1 MLALEVEYLMGRVIA
16 SCHDDRKMV
25 EWPPHPA
32 RLFAA
37 LVAAFK
43 ECALGDTVRDA
54 LEWLETQPEPGIYAN
69 PPEHGGWVRDV
80 HQVFVPINDSNDQQS
95 QKKKKYSA
103 ISSGINFRRNRQER
117 FFPAYTPNDKTVY
130 FIWNDAALDE
140 QKAKALQEAAENVTY
155 LGHSMSPVRVSVR
168 RGIPE
173 NNAPTLTPHPQ
184 GTLLLRTTG
193 QGRLDYLETLH
204 LRRSENASLQP
215 RLGRVSEY
223 RITGESISPPP
234 RSFFQRIYIIR
245 KEQGCRLPLE
255 SAYGLCSLV
264 RKALLERC
272 ADPLPESISGHL
284 PNGEPSNQPHLAIM
298 PLANV
303 GHRHADGHIMGFA
316 VLFPEHADVHERKQ
330 LEQGLRKLQRIT
342 LGFLGE
348 WQVSLLDAE
357 SLEAAAKTLQ
367 PETYS
372 AAHKHWATVTPVVFG
387 HYPKNKPGKDALAII
402 GQACRDIGLPQPVDV
417 NIMPGSHFN
426 SAPQARDFKRSADF
440 QRVGHL
446 KEKMLAHITL
456 SFDQTVQGPIILG
469 AGRFL
474 GLGVCRPVIRKEP
487 NHASK

>member
-16 SCHDDRKMV
+16 SCHDDRRKV

-43 ECALGDTVRDA
+43 ECNLDDSVRA
-54 LEWLETQPEPGIYAN
+54 TLQWLEALPEPHIYAN
-69 PPEHGGWVRDV
+69 PPEHGGLVRDV
-80 HQVFVPINDSNDQQS
+80 CDVFVPVNDP
-95 QKKKKYSA
+95 KKKTKS
-103 ISSGINFRRNRQER
+103 ILPEKRSRQLR
-117 FFPAYTPNDKTVY
+117 WFPAYTPNDKTVY
-130 FIWNDAALDE
+130 FIWNKAIADE
-140 QKAKALQEAAENVTY
+140 TTIQSLQEAAQNVTY
-155 LGHSMSPVRVSVR
+155 LGHSMTPVRVMARSSLPDN
-168 RGIPE
+168 IT
-173 NNAPTLTPHPQ
+173 PTLTPHPQ

-193 QGRLDYLETLH
+193 LGRLEYLETLH
-204 LRRSENASLQP
+204 SQRCENAGLQP
-215 RLGRVSEY
+215 RLGRISEY
-223 RITGESISPPP
+223 RINGKDPIKPPG
-234 RSFFQRIYIIR
+234 SLFQQIYILR

-264 RKALLERC
+264 RKALLDRC

-284 PNGEPSNQPHLAIM
+284 PTGEPSNQPHMAVM

-316 VLFPEHADVHERKQ
+316 VLFPEHTDTRERRQ
-330 LEQGLRKLQRIT
+330 LELGLQKLRHIT

-372 AAHKHWATVTPVVFG
+372 TAHKHWATVTPVVFG
-387 HYPKNKPGKDALAII
+387 HYPKNKPGKDVLAII
-402 GQACRDIGLPQPVDV
+402 GQACHDIGLPQPVDV
-417 NIMPGSHFN
+417 NIVPGSCFN
-426 SAPQARDFKRSADF
+426 GVPKAKDFRSNADF

-456 SFDQTVQGPIILG
+456 SFDQAVQGPLILG
-469 AGRFL
+469 PGRFL
-474 GLGVCRPVIRKEP
+474 GLGVCRPAIRKEQ
-487 NHASK
+487 NHASR

>member
-16 SCHDDRKMV
+16 SCHDDRRMV

-54 LEWLETQPEPGIYAN
+54 LEWLEALPEPGIYAN

-80 HQVFVPINDSNDQQS
+80 CDVFVPVNDP
-95 QKKKKYSA
+95 KKKTKSLLPDKR
-103 ISSGINFRRNRQER
+103 SRQLR
-117 FFPAYTPNDKTVY
+117 WFPAYTPNDKTVY

-168 RGIPE
+168 KDLPE
-173 NNAPTLTPHPQ
+173 NHAPTLTPHPQ

-204 LRRSENASLQP
+204 VQRSENASLQP

-223 RITGESISPPP
+223 RIEGASIAPSPC
-234 RSFFQRIYIIR
+234 SFFQRIYVIR

-284 PNGEPSNQPHLAIM
+284 ANGEPSNQPHMAVM

-316 VLFPEHADVHERKQ
+316 VLFPEHADSNERKQ

-348 WQVSLLDAE
+348 WQVGLLDAE

-367 PETYS
+367 PETYI
-372 AAHKHWATVTPVVFG
+372 AVHKHWATVTPVVFG
-387 HYPKNKPGKDALAII
+387 HYPKNKPGKDTLAII
-402 GQACRDIGLPQPVDV
+402 GQACHDIGLPQPVDV
-417 NIMPGSHFN
+417 NIVPGSCFN
-426 SAPQARDFKRSADF
+426 GVPHAKDFRRNADF

-456 SFDQTVQGPIILG
+456 SFDQSVQGPIILG

-474 GLGVCRPVIRKEP
+474 GLGICRPDIRKEK
-487 NHASK
+487 NHANK

>member
-16 SCHDDRKMV
+16 SCHDDRRMV

-43 ECALGDTVRDA
+43 ECDLSDTVRGA
-54 LEWLETQPEPGIYAN
+54 LEWLEAQPEPSIYAN

-80 HQVFVPINDSNDQQS
+80 CDVFVPVNDP
-95 QKKKKYSA
+95 KKKTKSVLPDKR
-103 ISSGINFRRNRQER
+103 SRQPR
-117 FFPAYTPNDKTVY
+117 WFPAYTPNDKTVY

-140 QKAKALQEAAENVTY
+140 QKAKALQEAAENITY
-155 LGHSMSPVRVSVR
+155 LGHSMSPVRVLVR
-168 RGIPE
+168 RDVPE
-173 NNAPTLTPHPQ
+173 NNTPTLTPHPQ

-223 RITGESISPPP
+223 RIEEASITSPP
-234 RSFFQRIYIIR
+234 RSLFQRIYVIR
-245 KEQGCRLPLE
+245 KEQGCLMPLE
-255 SAYGLCSLV
+255 AAYGLCSLI

-284 PNGEPSNQPHLAIM
+284 ASGEPSNQPHMAVI

-316 VLFPEHADVHERKQ
+316 VLFPENADSHERKQ
-330 LEQGLRKLQRIT
+330 LEQGLQKLQRIT

-357 SLEAAAKTLQ
+357 SLEAAAKALQ
-367 PETYS
+367 PETYI
-372 AAHKHWATVTPVVFG
+372 AMHKHWATVTPVVFG

-402 GQACRDIGLPQPVDV
+402 GQACHDIGLPQPVDV
-417 NIMPGSHFN
+417 NIVPGSCFN
-426 SAPQARDFKRSADF
+426 GVPQAKDFKRSADF
-440 QRVGHL
+440 QRVSHL

-456 SFDQTVQGPIILG
+456 SFDQAVQGPIILG

-474 GLGVCRPVIRKEP
+474 GLGVCRPDIRKEK
-487 NHASK
+487 NHANK

>member
-16 SCHDDRKMV
+16 SCHDDRRMV

-43 ECALGDTVRDA
+43 ECDLGDTVRKA
-54 LEWLETQPEPGIYAN
+54 LEWLEAQPEPGIYAN

-80 HQVFVPINDSNDQQS
+80 CDVFVPVNDPKRKTKSVLPDKRS
-95 QKKKKYSA
+95 
-103 ISSGINFRRNRQER
+103 RQLR
-117 FFPAYTPNDKTVY
+117 WFPAYTPNDKTVY

-140 QKAKALQEAAENVTY
+140 QTATALQEVAENVTY

-168 RGIPE
+168 RDVPE
-173 NNAPTLTPHPQ
+173 GNAPTLTPHPQ
-184 GTLLLRTTG
+184 GTVLLRTTG

-223 RITGESISPPP
+223 RIAGASITSSP
-234 RSFFQRIYIIR
+234 RSFFQRIYVLR
-245 KEQGCRLPLE
+245 KEQRCRLPLE
-255 SAYGLCSLV
+255 AAYGLCSLV
-264 RKALLERC
+264 RKALLDRC

-284 PNGEPSNQPHLAIM
+284 PNREPSNQPHMAVI
-298 PLANV
+298 PLADV

-316 VLFPEHADVHERKQ
+316 VLFPEHAAAHERKQ
-330 LEQGLRKLQRIT
+330 LEQGLQKLQRIT
-342 LGFLGE
+342 LGALGE

-387 HYPKNKPGKDALAII
+387 HYPKNRPGKDALAII
-402 GQACRDIGLPQPVDV
+402 GQACQDIGLPQPVDV
-417 NIMPGSHFN
+417 HIVPGSCFN
-426 SAPQARDFKRSADF
+426 GVPRAKDFRSNADF

-456 SFDQTVQGPIILG
+456 SFDQAVNGPLILG

-474 GLGVCRPVIRKEP
+474 GLGVCRPSIRKEQ
-487 NHASK
+487 NHAGK

>member
-16 SCHDDRKMV
+16 SCHDDRRMV

-43 ECALGDTVRDA
+43 ECELGDAVRGA
-54 LEWLETQPEPGIYAN
+54 LEWLEAQPEPGIYAN
-69 PPEHGGWVRDV
+69 PPEHGGWGRDV
-80 HQVFVPINDSNDQQS
+80 CDVFVPVNDP
-95 QKKKKYSA
+95 KKKTKSMLPDKR
-103 ISSGINFRRNRQER
+103 SRQPR
-117 FFPAYTPNDKTVY
+117 WFPAYTPHDKTVY
-130 FIWNDAALDE
+130 FIWNDDAALDE
-140 QKAKALQEAAENVTY
+140 QKAKALQEVAENVTY

-168 RGIPE
+168 RDAPT
-173 NNAPTLTPHPQ
+173 PTLTPHPQ

-193 QGRLDYLETLH
+193 QGRLDYLEILH
-204 LRRSENASLQP
+204 LQRSENASLQP

-223 RITGESISPPP
+223 RIEGASIAPPT
-234 RSFFQRIYIIR
+234 RSLFQRIYVIR
-245 KEQGCRLPLE
+245 KEQGCLMPLE

-284 PNGEPSNQPHLAIM
+284 ASGKPSNQPHMAVI
-298 PLANV
+298 PLPNV

-316 VLFPEHADVHERKQ
+316 VLFPENTESSERKQ
-330 LEQGLRKLQRIT
+330 LEQGLQKLKRIT
-342 LGFLGE
+342 LGSLGE

-367 PETYS
+367 PETYI
-372 AAHKHWATVTPVVFG
+372 AAHKHWATVTPVAFG

-402 GQACRDIGLPQPVDV
+402 GKACHDIGLPQPVAV
-417 NIMPGSHFN
+417 NIAPGSRFN
-426 SAPQARDFKRSADF
+426 GVPQAKDFKHSADF
-440 QRVGHL
+440 QRVDHL
-446 KEKMLAHITL
+446 KEKMLAHISL
-456 SFDQTVQGPIILG
+456 SFDQAVQGPIILG

-474 GLGVCRPVIRKEP
+474 GLGVCRPDIRKEQ
-487 NHASK
+487 NHANK